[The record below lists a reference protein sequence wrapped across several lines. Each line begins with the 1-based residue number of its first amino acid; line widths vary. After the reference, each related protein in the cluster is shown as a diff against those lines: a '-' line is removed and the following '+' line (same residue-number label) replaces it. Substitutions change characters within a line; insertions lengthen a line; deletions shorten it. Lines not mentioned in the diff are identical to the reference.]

1 MASLDVGVDDMM
13 SIDGRHDGV
22 VGITLVKMAVH
33 DGI

>member
-13 SIDGRHDGV
+13 IALMDAMMALMA
-22 VGITLVKMAVH
+22 LVKMAVH